1 VTFTTRPGTIRV
13 RVSAE
18 DAAGHS
24 LDIEDREV
32 HVPDFT
38 SAGPILTVPE
48 IYRARTA
55 REFVQIRESAAAL
68 PTASHQFARTDQ
80 LLVRFRAYGPG
91 GTAPTVAVNL
101 RNSQGEVISTL
112 PAPDRPGGRK
122 CRSCPPVC
130 CRQLHH
136 GN

>member
-1 VTFTTRPGTIRV
+1 MTFTTRPGTIRV